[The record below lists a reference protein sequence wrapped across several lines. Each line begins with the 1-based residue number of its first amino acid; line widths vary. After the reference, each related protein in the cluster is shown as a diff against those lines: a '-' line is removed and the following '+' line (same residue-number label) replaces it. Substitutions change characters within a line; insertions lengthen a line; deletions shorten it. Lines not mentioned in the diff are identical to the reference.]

1 MSEAG
6 QNKPGSVFGNWHIM
20 LLIGPIVPPCYHKSM
35 AAEALFVSSIWGLV
49 AAAVMEDWPSL
60 GSLDCTI
67 HCGIEILRFS
77 FRRILHCFWV
87 LT

>member
-1 MSEAG
+1 
-6 QNKPGSVFGNWHIM
+6 
-20 LLIGPIVPPCYHKSM
+20 M

-67 HCGIEILRFS
+67 HYGIEILRFS
-77 FRRILHCFWV
+77 FSVFCIVFDCSPNGILASVEEW
-87 LT
+87 